1 MKKKNDLFTQL
12 RKKYTLEEIADAFV
26 FPVELTAK
34 QQKEA
39 KEELAKA
46 RKKGQEEMSEET
58 RIELNLLSLRFRIED
73 YINKKD
79 FDPTK
84 TFSSFFKR
92 YVELLETKRK
102 DFASQIS
109 IDESLLSQLV
119 NGHRMPPEYVVIRL
133 EIHSNNIIPAN
144 YWFKL
149 VEKQR
154 EHQLITDK
162 SLRKREDKYV
172 HRISAGL

>member
-1 MKKKNDLFTQL
+1 MKKKKDLFTEL
-12 RKKYTLEEIADAFV
+12 RKKYTLEEIADAIV
-26 FPVELTAK
+26 FPVELTPE

-58 RIELNLLSLRFRIED
+58 RIELKLLSMRFRIED

-79 FDPTK
+79 FDPTQ
-84 TFSSFFKR
+84 TFGSFLKKYADIFN
-92 YVELLETKRK
+92 VKRK

-109 IDESLLSQLV
+109 IDESLLSQLI
-119 NGHRMPPEYVVIRL
+119 NEHRMPPEYVAIRL

-172 HRISAGL
+172 HRISASL